1 MIETARVPVTER
13 ETHDVEAIGENDT
26 ELSLSNFE
34 NDPEYWKEKGTAAD
48 RHAMW
53 RMGKVQEMRRTFR
66 FVSIFGMSMI
76 LTATWETILGTS
88 TFGLIDGGT
97 AGLIW
102 TYLVCWVG
110 FICTNMSI
118 AEMGSMAP
126 TSGGQ
131 YHWVSEFSP
140 PRSQRFL
147 SYMIAFLAGS
157 QIQGMIALN
166 KPDYTFEPWHGI
178 LLVFAI
184 SSLNFVLNTYLV
196 KRLPLI
202 EAVVL
207 VVHIFGFF
215 AVLVVL
221 WVTGPVGDAH
231 ATFTTF
237 NDYGGW
243 NNFGLATLSGV
254 VAVVLPFLGAD
265 SVAHMAEEVRDAS
278 KTVPRSMIW
287 TTVINGAMGFVM
299 LITFCSVLGSLED
312 ALASPTQQAFL
323 YVFYNSTQC
332 VAGALVMGS
341 LVTTM
346 TIFTNSSV
354 TAVSSRQLFAFARDQ
369 GVPFSKTFAYVPPKW
384 GVPMNAI
391 CLSFA
396 VTCLL
401 SLINLGSSVAFMNIA
416 SLSTAANL
424 ASYMVAISCCALRR
438 IRGEPLLPSKFKLGR
453 AGLPINIAS
462 IFFLIVVFVCS
473 FFPMGP
479 NPIPADMNWSILMF
493 GSTVVFSVV
502 YYHVKGRH
510 VYAGP
515 VVYVRKLA

>member
-1 MIETARVPVTER
+1 MNETARVPVIER
-13 ETHDVEAIGENDT
+13 ETHDVEAIGENET
-26 ELSLSNFE
+26 EPPLPNFE
-34 NDPEYWKEKGTAAD
+34 NDPEDRKNKGTAAD

-53 RMGKVQEMRRTFR
+53 RMGKVQEMQRTFR
-66 FVSIFGMSMI
+66 FVSIFGLSMI
-76 LTATWETILGTS
+76 LTGTWELILGVS
-88 TFGLIDGGT
+88 TFGLLCGGT

-102 TYLVCWVG
+102 MYLVCWVG
-110 FICTNMSI
+110 FICTNASI

-140 PRSQRFL
+140 RQSQRFL
-147 SYMIAFLAGS
+147 SYMIAAS

-166 KPDYTFEPWHGI
+166 KPDYTFEPWHAVF
-178 LLVFAI
+178 LVFAI
-184 SSLNFVLNTYLV
+184 SAFNFVLNTYLV
-196 KRLPLI
+196 TRLPLI
-202 EAVVL
+202 EAIVL
-207 VVHIFGFF
+207 VAHIFGFF
-215 AVLVVL
+215 AILVVL

-254 VAVVLPFLGAD
+254 AAVVLPFLGAD

-287 TTVINGAMGFVM
+287 TTLINGAMGFVM
-299 LITFCSVLGSLED
+299 LITFCSVLGNLED

-323 YVFYNSTQC
+323 YVFYNSTQS
-332 VAGALVMGS
+332 VAGASVMGS
-341 LVTTM
+341 LVITM
-346 TIFTNSSV
+346 TIFANLSI
-354 TAVSSRQLFAFARDQ
+354 TAASSRQLFAFARDQ

-391 CLSFA
+391 CLTF
-396 VTCLL
+396 VTTCLL
-401 SLINLGSSVAFMNIA
+401 SLINLGSSVAFMSVA
-416 SLSTAANL
+416 SLTTGTIL
-424 ASYMVAISCCALRR
+424 GSYIVAISCCALSR

-462 IFFLIVVFVCS
+462 IIFLIVVFVCS

-493 GSTVVFSVV
+493 GSSVVFSVV

-510 VYAGP
+510 IYVGP
-515 VVYVRKLA
+515 VAYVRKLA